1 MAKPSRLVIPMEPD
15 EHKRVMDWFA
25 QVRRT
30 MTVEVRRILDAYLQ
44 SEKVRTAVD
53 EFHAKKK

>member
-1 MAKPSRLVIPMEPD
+1 MEPD

-25 QVRRT
+25 QARRT
-30 MTVEVRRILDAYLQ
+30 MAVEVRRILEAYLQ

-53 EFHAKKK
+53 DFHEKRK

>member
-1 MAKPSRLVIPMEPD
+1 MDHS

-25 QVRRT
+25 QARRT

-53 EFHAKKK
+53 EFHLKKK